1 MLGMSMG
8 LLGMVVDGHGLAC
21 GRNAQPWACLDWP
34 RTAMGLLG
42 MPVPSCHDFASVAMG
57 FAGHGSA
64 RPWLLPG
71 NRHGFC
77 WADLKLTVVVDL
89 LSV

>member
-1 MLGMSMG
+1 MG

-42 MPVPSCHDFASVAMG
+42 MPVPSCHGFASVSMG
-57 FAGHGSA
+57 FVGHGSA
-64 RPWLLPG
+64 RPWVLPG
-71 NRHGFC
+71 NGHGFC
-77 WADLKLTVVVDL
+77 WADLELTVAMEL